1 MVRDEIV
8 SIADIL
14 SAISDD
20 KSLLLFNSVA
30 LSNSQGN
37 DIVLSRLKLKRKQYY
52 PRISKL
58 VKANLVNR
66 RNGKYFLTN
75 LGKIVYDAQIIIEKA
90 VVDHCKLELVDALKS
105 DQMPKEE
112 YNMNIYD
119 LIDNERIREEL
130 IIKNRSTHP
139 LTDQGIKEGA
149 KRNHNEH

>member
-1 MVRDEIV
+1 V
-8 SIADIL
+8 
-14 SAISDD
+14 
-20 KSLLLFNSVA
+20 
-30 LSNSQGN
+30 
-37 DIVLSRLKLKRKQYY
+37 
-52 PRISKL
+52 
-58 VKANLVNR
+58 
-66 RNGKYFLTN
+66 
-75 LGKIVYDAQIIIEKA
+75 
-90 VVDHCKLELVDALKS
+90 ELVDALKS